1 MDTELNTQNSNLN
14 TPDMSVEAALERVLA
29 ACAPREPVELAVWE
43 AAGAVLARPV
53 LAPHDLPPFANSG
66 MDGFAVRAADLAGA
80 AWGLPVVLPVAG
92 AVQAGDPTAPP
103 LPPGAALRIMTGAP
117 LPPGAEAIVPI
128 EDVAVEGGQVS
139 FFEPTA
145 AGRHVR
151 PAGEDVAAGAVA
163 IPAGRALRPAEIGL
177 LAALGIAQVVAVRP
191 PRVAII
197 STGDELLAP
206 DEAGGDL
213 PPPGRLRDA
222 NGPALAAFVAEQGA
236 QPLALGI
243 ARDCHAA
250 LQAKIDAALAA
261 GADLILTSA
270 GASAGDFDIVSGL
283 MRGSGALELWRVNL
297 KPGRPLLF
305 GRVADAAGR
314 AVPLL
319 GLPGNPASAL
329 IVAVLFV
336 RPAIARLRGLD
347 RPPLD
352 RVQARLTSPQ
362 RGGPRRHYVRAR
374 LEWTPDGYSAATDG
388 IGVGSGSLTTLVR
401 ANALL
406 VIPEGTGTLGAG
418 SVVEAILL

>member
-1 MDTELNTQNSNLN
+1 MDTELNTQNSKRN

-29 ACAPREPVELAVWE
+29 ACAPREPTDLAVWE
-43 AAGAVLARPV
+43 ATGAVLARPV

-66 MDGFAVRAADLAGA
+66 MDGFAVRAADLADA
-80 AWGLPVVLPVAG
+80 TRLQPVALPVAG
-92 AVQAGDPTAPP
+92 AVQAGDSAAPP
-103 LPPGAALRIMTGAP
+103 LPPGATLRIMTGAP
-117 LPPGAEAIVPI
+117 LPPGADAVVPI
-128 EDVAVEGGQVS
+128 EDVAAEGAQVS

-145 AGRHVR
+145 PGRHVR

-163 IPAGRALRPAEIGL
+163 IPAGRALRAAEIGL
-177 LAALGIAQVVAVRP
+177 LAALGVARVAVVRP

-197 STGDELLAP
+197 STGDELLLP
-206 DEAGGDL
+206 DEAGEGA

-243 ARDCHAA
+243 ARDTHSA
-250 LQAKIDAALAA
+250 LQAKIDAALTA

-283 MRGSGALELWRVNL
+283 MRDSGALELWRVNL

-314 AVPLL
+314 TAPLL

-329 IVAVLFV
+329 IVAALFV

-347 RPPLD
+347 QPPPD
-352 RVQARLTSPQ
+352 RVQARLVSPQ

-374 LEWTPDGYSAATDG
+374 LEWTPDGYRASTDG
-388 IGVGSGSLTTLVR
+388 IGGGSGALTTLVR

-406 VIPEGTGTLGAG
+406 VIPEGTGRLEVG